1 MDKLRYL
8 VSFNK
13 IANTNIEAVFDL
25 ILKTAVKNKVP
36 QNELPTKLYLIS
48 DMEFDMAVE
57 NASLSNFENAKK
69 KFENEGYKLPDIVF
83 WNVAS
88 RNNQQPVTKNDNGV
102 VLVSGCTP
110 RLFSMVASGEMN
122 PYAFMMEVIGSDRY
136 AKIVA

>member
-1 MDKLRYL
+1 MQLLLTERDKMYAGDED
-8 VSFNK
+8 VINK
-13 IANTNIEAVFDL
+13 IITIYGPE
-25 ILKTAVKNKVP
+25 I
-36 QNELPTKLYLIS
+36 
-48 DMEFDMAVE
+48 
-57 NASLSNFENAKK
+57 KK